1 MENKEEINA
10 NGIEY
15 LKKIGIKEVSN
26 KTFIHEE
33 ELKKFLDSD
42 FTGINKTKAM
52 GFIQI
57 LEREFR
63 IDLSDLKSQYIDY
76 LNENSEEIK
85 PVKQSL
91 MMEEVQNEERKKG
104 FFSFLFLIASIGTIA
119 YLIDKYNLLDFS
131 TPSDIKTAQIS
142 SEIKDVELNLGKL
155 SQPEKPQIVEKVKK
169 EEVIVASEAKNN
181 SDISDIIEKDKNNEE
196 KNLELK
202 DILSSDEAIEK
213 KDTSNINNNE
223 ELDLSKL
230 NSELKTDS
238 EDIEKNDQTINELV
252 EDNSENNSTEAITN
266 EIYIIPNSK
275 VWIGTIDLDTLKK
288 KDFLAPK
295 GKRVDI
301 DTSIN
306 KLIMIGHKFIKIYL
320 NGELVKFKRRGPIRF
335 KYIDGELTEINRKEF
350 NKLAKGRQ
358 W

>member
-1 MENKEEINA
+1 
-10 NGIEY
+10 
-15 LKKIGIKEVSN
+15 
-26 KTFIHEE
+26 
-33 ELKKFLDSD
+33 
-42 FTGINKTKAM
+42 
-52 GFIQI
+52 
-57 LEREFR
+57 
-63 IDLSDLKSQYIDY
+63 
-76 LNENSEEIK
+76 
-85 PVKQSL
+85 
-91 MMEEVQNEERKKG
+91 MMEEVKNEERKKG

-169 EEVIVASEAKNN
+169 EEVIVASEAK
-181 SDISDIIEKDKNNEE
+181 DDSDIIGKDENKEE
-196 KNLELK
+196 KNLDLK
-202 DILSSDEAIEK
+202 DILSSDETMDK
-213 KDTSNINNNE
+213 KNNSNINNE

-230 NSELKTDS
+230 NSELKIDS
-238 EDIEKNDQTINELV
+238 KDIEKDDQTINELAK
-252 EDNSENNSTEAITN
+252 NKNENDSTKAVTN
-266 EIYIIPNSK
+266 EIYIIPNNK

-295 GKRVDI
+295 GKRVNI

-306 KLIMIGHKFIKIYL
+306 KLIMIGHKFIKIYF
-320 NGELVKFKRRGPIRF
+320 NGELVKFKRKGPIRF
-335 KYIDGELTEINRKEF
+335 KYIDGKLIEINRKEF